1 MPGWRWPS
9 LLVHRCGGALAPE
22 NTLAGLRIAARL
34 GCRAVEFDVMLS
46 RDKLPVL
53 IHDETLARTAGVAV
67 AVPQLDAEH
76 LLATDVGRCFHPAFT
91 GETIPSLS
99 AALKACAELGLAAN
113 VEIKPAAGVEA
124 ETGSVVGE
132 LLRARRVAD
141 SPEILLSSFSI
152 EALAA
157 AAAHVPELP
166 RALLVESHTPQ
177 NLALALQLGCVS
189 LNVGCNGLEA
199 KHVSDTLSAGLRVMA
214 YTVNTC
220 EAAAQ
225 LTDWGVCGLFTDRPD
240 LLHARQT

>member
-1 MPGWRWPS
+1 MAATLYPMTGFEFVS
-9 LLVHRCGGALAPE
+9 DSAP
-22 NTLAGLRIAARL
+22 ARDAARPL
-34 GCRAVEFDVMLS
+34 E
-46 RDKLPVL
+46 
-53 IHDETLARTAGVAV
+53 
-67 AVPQLDAEH
+67 
-76 LLATDVGRCFHPAFT
+76 AF
-91 GETIPSLS
+91 LR
-99 AALKACAELGLAAN
+99 
-113 VEIKPAAGVEA
+113 GVER
-124 ETGSVVGE
+124 
-132 LLRARRVAD
+132 RAWRVAD